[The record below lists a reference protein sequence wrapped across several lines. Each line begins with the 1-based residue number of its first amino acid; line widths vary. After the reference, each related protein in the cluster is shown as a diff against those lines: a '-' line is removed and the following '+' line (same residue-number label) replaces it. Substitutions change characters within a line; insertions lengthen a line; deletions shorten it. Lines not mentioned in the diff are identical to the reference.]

1 MTLQEKL
8 DALRVEF
15 ETNVASP
22 EVLAAI
28 GQSIDEVVNSGLA
41 RRALKAGDIAPAFA
55 LPDQAGRMVSSQSLL
70 HRGPLVIT
78 FYRGVWCSYCNL
90 ELQSLQEAMADIRA
104 RRACLVA
111 ISPQTPNYSRKSQ
124 RDNDLAFP
132 ILSDRGGRIADA
144 FGLLWT
150 MPEYLRD
157 LHRET
162 GADITSFNGDNS
174 WALPIPGR
182 YIIGQDGTIAYAEI
196 DPDHRRRPEPTDL
209 YPTLDRLASKR
220 RDIKPS

>member
-1 MTLQEKL
+1 MTLQDKL

-15 ETNVASP
+15 ETNVASR

-28 GQSIDEVVNSGLA
+28 SRSIEEVVESGLA
-41 RRALKAGDIAPAFA
+41 RRALKAGDIAPPFT

-70 HRGPLVIT
+70 HRGPLVVT
-78 FYRGVWCSYCNL
+78 FYRGVWCSYCNI
-90 ELQSLQEAMADIRA
+90 ELQSLQEALVDIRG
-104 RRACLVA
+104 RGACLIA
-111 ISPQTPNYSRKSQ
+111 ISPQTHNNSRKAQ

-132 ILSDRGGRIADA
+132 ILSDRGGVIADA

-150 MPEYLRD
+150 TPKYLRD
-157 LHRET
+157 LHGEM
-162 GADITSFNGDNS
+162 GADLTIFNGDDS

-182 YIIGQDGTIAYAEI
+182 YVIGQDGIIAYAEI
-196 DPDHRRRPEPTDL
+196 DPDYRRRPEPMDL

-220 RDIKPS
+220 RAITSS